1 MEKGSSSSSSKKL
14 SLINE
19 YLQST
24 QEQLRSVKYPNNI
37 TRLKVLQRAFINE
50 CIRLNEDEITL
61 STYIKKLK
69 NDASTIVKIL

>member
-50 CIRLNEDEITL
+50 CIKDTEIYPDC
-61 STYIKKLK
+61 SKFNIVMKKQ
-69 NDASTIVKIL
+69 S